1 MFKLFNTLLIK
12 YADHRLLFAPVA
24 WFIIISL
31 PLWYLAGSASLPII
45 LALLLLIIITIQIHL
60 YRQTCADMDYQQ
72 RNIQALIDLHSR
84 MDFRL
89 PLPSLDN
96 WTASPELVARIFHLM
111 KLHRPGVIVELGSG
125 ASSICS
131 GYFCEHLGSGK
142 LITFDHDSDYADL
155 TRKNLRNHS
164 LDSFTEVRHAPL
176 TECDVNGRL
185 HTWYDLKTFED
196 IPVIDMLVVDGPP
209 RKTQLHA
216 RYPALPLL
224 FSKLSNNAVIILDDA
239 SREQE
244 TEIVRR
250 WITEYPGFETEFI
263 PSDKGLCIFRRKS
276 ES

>member
-24 WFIIISL
+24 WFIIIAIL
-31 PLWYLAGSASLPII
+31 LWYIAGSASLPIM
-45 LALLLLIIITIQIHL
+45 LGLMLLIIIAIQIHL

-125 ASSICS
+125 ASSVCG

-142 LITFDHDSDYADL
+142 LITLDHDSDYAQL
-155 TRKNLRNHS
+155 TRKNLKNHT
-164 LDSFTEVRHAPL
+164 LESFAEVRHAPL
-176 TECDVNGRL
+176 TECDVNGSR
-185 HTWYDLKTFED
+185 HIWYDLKTFED
-196 IPVIDMLVVDGPP
+196 IPVIDMLIVDGPP
-209 RKTQLHA
+209 RKTQLLA

-224 FSKLSNNAVIILDDA
+224 FSKLSKNAVIILDDA
-239 SREQE
+239 SRKQE

-263 PSDKGLCIFRRKS
+263 PSDKGLYILTRKS